1 MNRYR
6 VRLDAGKF
14 YGYPYVFS
22 RFGNVYVWT
31 PKPTCHRRR
40 GDDTAHH
47 LVAQPLKLGAQVKEP
62 VVVAASGG
70 HRPDYSRW
78 YNCLRSPF
86 LALNVLNHFLFGILL
101 FVSVVFVLITV
112 IFGSKS
118 DAMSGGSSQIRTTYK
133 GKPGFDDAM
142 SKATLILGL
151 VFMGLCLVINV
162 VQQRI
167 K

>member
-1 MNRYR
+1 
-6 VRLDAGKF
+6 
-14 YGYPYVFS
+14 
-22 RFGNVYVWT
+22 
-31 PKPTCHRRR
+31 
-40 GDDTAHH
+40 
-47 LVAQPLKLGAQVKEP
+47 
-62 VVVAASGG
+62 
-70 HRPDYSRW
+70 
-78 YNCLRSPF
+78 
-86 LALNVLNHFLFGILL
+86 LNVLNHFLFGILL